1 VRFSSTACRLA
12 VLLAAA
18 LLAPAASAASGT
30 FAASDPLLTQIWSAS
45 AKTARDMIVPGPL
58 TVDWTGRPCAIALPQ
73 VIIDGVV
80 RDRCPYVGDEA
91 VIGRTLDVSTP
102 SYATQRAM
110 LAWFANAQHAD
121 GAIPA
126 SPLNGGSLVLFDYN
140 AYWIQALYAYV
151 LYSGDVAFGRQ
162 VWPHLTA
169 LIDRWYVAHLQPPG
183 LLVNDLGPND
193 YAYVPRHGDVVA
205 YYNAQYVYALHE
217 AAQLAGWLGHPAAAK
232 AWRSRASVTAAAF
245 RRAFWDPRA
254 GAFGDTT
261 QDLHTHPQDAN
272 AFAVLS
278 GAATHAQSLS
288 AMAYLSR
295 HDTYDYG
302 NSIVDDGTAWASPDW
317 GLLPQLR
324 VYPFMSYFELQAR
337 FELGL
342 DASAFYLIRRTWGY
356 MLRVGPGTMWE
367 TIGPYGGPP
376 SDIHPSYDAGWSSG
390 AAPALTE
397 WVLGV
402 TPTSPG
408 FATFTVQPH
417 RADLGWA
424 KGDVPTPH
432 GLIHVEW
439 TLTSLTVRA
448 PRGTRRVR

>member
-1 VRFSSTACRLA
+1 
-12 VLLAAA
+12 
-18 LLAPAASAASGT
+18 
-30 FAASDPLLTQIWSAS
+30 
-45 AKTARDMIVPGPL
+45 
-58 TVDWTGRPCAIALPQ
+58 

-91 VIGRTLDVSTP
+91 VIDRTLDVSTP
-102 SYATQRAM
+102 NWSTQRAM
-110 LAWFANAQHAD
+110 LAWFAAAQHSD

-140 AYWIQALYAYV
+140 AYWIQTLYAYI
-151 LYSGDVAFGRQ
+151 LYSGDVALGREL
-162 VWPHLTA
+162 WPHLTA
-169 LIDRWYVAHLQPPG
+169 LIDRWYVAHLRPPG
-183 LLVNDLGPND
+183 LLVNDLGADD
-193 YAYVPRHGDVVA
+193 YAYIHRQGDVVA
-205 YYNAQYVYALHE
+205 YYNAQSIYALHQ
-217 AAQLAGWLGHPAAAK
+217 AAQLADWLGHPASAAS
-232 AWRSRASVTAAAF
+232 WRSRAAATSAAF
-245 RRAFWDPRA
+245 RLAFWDAAA

-261 QDLHTHPQDAN
+261 EDPQTHPQDGN

-278 GAATHAQSLS
+278 GAATHAQALS
-288 AMAYLSR
+288 ALSYLSR

-302 NSIVDDGTAWASPDW
+302 NSIVDDDTWTSPAWGTLA
-317 GLLPQLR
+317 QRR

-337 FELGL
+337 FQLGL
-342 DASAFYLIRRTWGY
+342 DASALYLVRRTWGY

-376 SDIHPSYDAGWSSG
+376 SDIHPSYDSGWSSG

-417 RADLGWA
+417 RGDLAWA

-439 TLTSLTVRA
+439 TRTMLTVRSA
-448 PRGTRRVR
+448 PGTRWVK

>member
-1 VRFSSTACRLA
+1 VRSSSTACRLA
-12 VLLAAA
+12 SVVAA
-18 LLAPAASAASGT
+18 LILAPAASAASGT
-30 FAASDPLLTQIWSAS
+30 FTASDPLLTRIWGAS
-45 AKTARDMIVPGPL
+45 VQTARDMIVPGPL
-58 TVDWTGRPCAIALPQ
+58 TVDWTGRPCAIDLPH
-73 VIIDGVV
+73 VISDGVV

-91 VIGRTLDVSTP
+91 VIGRSLDASVPNWS
-102 SYATQRAM
+102 TQREM
-110 LAWFANAQHAD
+110 LAWFAAAQHPD

-151 LYSGDVAFGRQ
+151 LYSGDVAFGRDL
-162 VWPHLTA
+162 WPHLTA
-169 LIDRWYVAHLQPPG
+169 LIDGWYVAHLRPPG
-183 LLVNDLGPND
+183 LLVNDLGADD
-193 YAYVPRHGDVVA
+193 YAYIRRRGDVVA

-217 AAQLAGWLGHPAAAK
+217 AAQLAGWLGHPGSATAWRIRAAA
-232 AWRSRASVTAAAF
+232 TADAF
-245 RRAFWDPRA
+245 RQAFWDAGA

-261 QDLHTHPQDAN
+261 QDLQTHPQDGN

-278 GAATHAQSLS
+278 GAATRAQALS
-288 AMAYLSR
+288 ALAYLAQ

-302 NSIVDDGTAWASPDW
+302 NSIVDDATWTSPEW
-317 GLLPQLR
+317 GLQPQRR

-337 FELGL
+337 FQLGL

-402 TPTSPG
+402 RPTSPG

-417 RADLGWA
+417 RADLAWA
-424 KGDVPTPH
+424 QGGVPTPH
-432 GLIHVEW
+432 GLIHVQW
-439 TLTSLTVRA
+439 TRTTLTVRA
-448 PRGTRRVR
+448 SSGTRWVK